1 MRLSL
6 NDRLRISVCIGVCSA
21 PYYAY
26 MAWLRWPM
34 RREAQG
40 WGEVARVMVEWKIS
54 FPGYLLYHL
63 EALP

>member
-1 MRLSL
+1 
-6 NDRLRISVCIGVCSA
+6 
-21 PYYAY
+21 
-26 MAWLRWPM
+26 M